1 MMQTKI
7 VKENDNLYHVY
18 VGDKDMWLSRL
29 DLIDLRRSV
38 NALAL

>member
-1 MMQTKI
+1 MIQSKI
-7 VKENDNLYHVY
+7 VKESDNLYHIF

-29 DLIDLRRSV
+29 DLIELRRSI